1 MVENETSIHYVVP
14 DAALAHATALL
25 VAHDVPPQDAATIA
39 GGLVR
44 ADLRGV
50 DTHGLAL
57 LAEYLNRVRLGLINA
72 RPELEPRESGL
83 SARHLDG
90 QNGFGFVVATCAM
103 EEAIGLAR
111 STGIAAVSAFRS
123 THYGMA
129 ANYVLQAA
137 ETGMIG
143 IAFTNASRAMPPYG
157 SREPILGTSP
167 LAFGIPVRSGPPI
180 VLDMSPS
187 VAARGK
193 IRQALRRGEKI
204 PLGYAIDADG
214 NPTTDPAKALE
225 GLLLPVGGPKGSGL
239 ALMMDILG
247 GVISGSAFGG
257 EVGNRHWDFDRPQD
271 VGHLM
276 IAMRPD
282 LFIPLDDYF
291 ARLDQLIERIHAS
304 APAAGFSEVLLPGE
318 LEHREEQRRRRT
330 GLPLSGREIRSLRE
344 EADRVAIAP
353 LAHSDEPLDL
363 VDPVTGAS
371 APGASD

>member
-1 MVENETSIHYVVP
+1 MTEDEMSIRYVAP
-14 DAALAHATALL
+14 DVALAHTTELI
-25 VAHDVPPQDAATIA
+25 VANGVPERDAAIVA
-39 GGLVR
+39 GCLVR

-57 LAEYLNRVRLGLINA
+57 LAEYLHRLRLGLINGT
-72 RPELEPRESGL
+72 PELVPKESGL
-83 SARHLDG
+83 AARHLDG
-90 QNGFGFVVATCAM
+90 QDGFGFVVATRAM
-103 EEAIGLAR
+103 DEAMRLALT
-111 STGIAAVSAFRS
+111 TGVAAVSVHRS

-129 ANYVLQAA
+129 ANYVLQASEA
-137 ETGMIG
+137 GMIG
-143 IAFTNASRAMPPYG
+143 IAFTNASRAMPPHG

-193 IRQALRRGEKI
+193 IRQALRRGQQI

-214 NPTTDPAKALE
+214 EPTTDPAKALE

-257 EVGNRHWDFDRPQD
+257 QVGNRHRDFDRPQD
-271 VGHLM
+271 VGHLL

-282 LFIPLDDYF
+282 LFIPLDEYHE
-291 ARLDQLIERIHAS
+291 RLELLVERIHSS
-304 APAAGFSEVLLPGE
+304 APAAGFDEVVLPGE
-318 LEHREEQRRRRT
+318 LEHREELRRRCT
-330 GLPLSGREIRSLRE
+330 GLPLSGREIRALSD
-344 EADRVAIAP
+344 EAGRAGIAP
-353 LAHSDEPLDL
+353 LALSDVPLHL
-363 VDPVTGAS
+363 SPPTRTPS
-371 APGASD
+371 PNE

>member
-1 MVENETSIHYVVP
+1 MTDDEMTVRYVAADV
-14 DAALAHATALL
+14 ALAHAIALL
-25 VAHDVPPQDAATIA
+25 VANGVPDRDAAIVA
-39 GGLVR
+39 GALVR

-57 LAEYLNRVRLGLINA
+57 LGEYLERVRLGLINA
-72 RPELEPRESGL
+72 DPTLTPREAGL
-83 SARHLDG
+83 AARHLDG
-90 QNGFGFVVATCAM
+90 QDGLGFVVATRAM
-103 EEAIGLAR
+103 DEAMTLAR
-111 STGIAAVSAFRS
+111 ITGIAAVSVFRS

-137 ETGMIG
+137 EAGMIG
-143 IAFTNASRAMPPYG
+143 FAFTNASRGLPPHG

-180 VLDMSPS
+180 VLDMSPA

-193 IRQALRRGEKI
+193 IRQALRRGQDI
-204 PLGYAIDADG
+204 PLGYAIDSEG

-257 EVGNRHWDFDRPQD
+257 QVGNRHWDFDRPQD
-271 VGHLM
+271 VGHLL

-282 LFIPLDDYF
+282 LFIPLSEYHD
-291 ARLDQLIERIHAS
+291 RIEWLVQRIHS
-304 APAAGFSEVLLPGE
+304 SEPAAGFEEVLLPGE
-318 LEHREEQRRRRT
+318 LEHRKEQRRRRT
-330 GLPLSGREIRSLRE
+330 GLPLSGREIEALRA
-344 EADRVAIAP
+344 EAERAGIAP
-353 LAHSDEPLDL
+353 LIVSESPLELNLEPD
-363 VDPVTGAS
+363 A
-371 APGASD
+371 

>member
-1 MVENETSIHYVVP
+1 MTEDETSIRYVAP
-14 DAALAHATALL
+14 DGALAHAAALL
-25 VAHDVPPQDAATIA
+25 VANGVPERDALTVA
-39 GGLVR
+39 GALVR

-57 LAEYLNRVRLGLINA
+57 LAEYLDRVRLGLINA
-72 RPELEPRESGL
+72 VPDLQSRESGL
-83 SARHLDG
+83 AARHLDG
-90 QNGFGFVVATCAM
+90 QDAFGFVVATHAM
-103 EEAIGLAR
+103 GEAMTLAR
-111 STGIAAVSAFRS
+111 TTGIAAVSAFRS

-137 ETGMIG
+137 EAGMIG
-143 IAFTNASRAMPPYG
+143 IAFTNASRALPPHG

-193 IRQALRRGEKI
+193 IRQALRRGQEI

-257 EVGNRHWDFDRPQD
+257 DVGNRHRDFDRPQN
-271 VGHLM
+271 VGHLL

-282 LFIPLDDYF
+282 LFIPLEDYHE
-291 ARLDQLIERIHAS
+291 RLDRLIERIHSS
-304 APAAGFSEVLLPGE
+304 APAAGFDEVLLPGE
-318 LEHREEQRRRRT
+318 IEHREEQRRRRM
-330 GLPLSGREIRSLRE
+330 GLPLSGREIRALRE
-344 EADRVAIAP
+344 EAERAGIVP
-353 LAHSDEPLDL
+353 LESSTSPLDL
-363 VDPVTGAS
+363 ESGGLTR
-371 APGASD
+371 